1 MAETHIEFVCLD
13 KDNNLVICYTER
25 WAHIARYH
33 SSMLREKV
41 LIAAVV
47 ASPQC
52 IYAYPDNPARINLY
66 KSLVRPGK
74 GNILLLVVLEYK
86 KYRKFLSSNYR
97 LELITTYF
105 TPRVKMGGR
114 LIWGRPI

>member
-1 MAETHIEFVCLD
+1 MI
-13 KDNNLVICYTER
+13 
-25 WAHIARYH
+25 
-33 SSMLREKV
+33 REKR
-41 LIAAVV
+41 LIAAVI
-47 ASPQC
+47 ADPRC
-52 IYAYPDNPARINLY
+52 IYGYPDNPARINLY
-66 KSLVRPGK
+66 KPLVRPGE

-114 LIWGRPI
+114 LLWGKPI